1 MPKNTIKG
9 ENVQNQIKQLEKL
22 CAIYGLDKKQGY
34 ADTHINDVKIF
45 KISSNEEMMPLLYNR
60 GFSFIGQGKKVG
72 FVVDKR
78 FEHNSNDFL
87 IITSPQPIE
96 CETFV
101 YDKNCMM
108 GIYINLDMSRLHKI
122 SSKLTQLLKY
132 KCAKKEIPFSVIT
145 SKRTSIIED
154 VYARLLN
161 ALLDPVESEMVGSS
175 ILDELY
181 YRILQSENGYILRQL
196 CEQNSSFAR
205 VSKVVEY
212 LHANLN
218 EKISIEEMA
227 EMTDM
232 SVNNFHRV
240 FKEAINDTPI
250 QYIKKIRLSKAR
262 QMILYNNMKA
272 VDASYSVGYDSPTQ
286 FSREF
291 KRYFGVSPS
300 KANTLGYE
308 NF

>member
-1 MPKNTIKG
+1 M
-9 ENVQNQIKQLEKL
+9 
-22 CAIYGLDKKQGY
+22 
-34 ADTHINDVKIF
+34 
-45 KISSNEEMMPLLYNR
+45 
-60 GFSFIGQGKKVG
+60 
-72 FVVDKR
+72 
-78 FEHNSNDFL
+78 
-87 IITSPQPIE
+87 
-96 CETFV
+96 
-101 YDKNCMM
+101 
-108 GIYINLDMSRLHKI
+108 
-122 SSKLTQLLKY
+122 
-132 KCAKKEIPFSVIT
+132 
-145 SKRTSIIED
+145 
-154 VYARLLN
+154 YARLLN

-212 LHANLN
+212 LHSKLN

-250 QYIKKIRLSKAR
+250 QYIKKIRLGKAR
-262 QMILYNNMKA
+262 QMILYNSMKA

-300 KANTLGYE
+300 KVGTLGYE